1 MSRMLGTFNLVRL
14 IRNWLIDL
22 QLVLPPS
29 SPIRSPEL
37 NSPGSIW
44 LSQTTTKLKGV
55 EPQTTGTTTIAR
67 QFTGMGGGDPL
78 IRQMTGNRSV
88 SPVKQLGMSTTR
100 HARPKSVIGMRGEG
114 RGLQLVRQMTGGG
127 SAEF

>member
-1 MSRMLGTFNLVRL
+1 L
-14 IRNWLIDL
+14 
-22 QLVLPPS
+22 

-37 NSPGSIW
+37 STPGSFW
-44 LSQTTTKLKGV
+44 SGQTPTKTKGV

-78 IRQMTGNRSV
+78 ARQMTGNRSV

-100 HARPKSVIGMRGEG
+100 YARPKSVIGMRGEG
-114 RGLQLVRQMTGGG
+114 RGMQLVRQMTG